1 MAKPRVSGETKRKS
15 RGRIG
20 GVLVARDRLEGG
32 RGGGEGRGGKGTVGA
47 RKVGKGREAEVAT
60 KVRDNGQ
67 AGLGQV
73 SKDDG

>member
-20 GVLVARDRLEGG
+20 GVFGG
-32 RGGGEGRGGKGTVGA
+32 TGQAGGGAGRRG
-47 RKVGKGREAEVAT
+47 RKGREGNGGREEKAEVAT

>member
-1 MAKPRVSGETKRKS
+1 MHTKMAKPRVSGETKRKS

-47 RKVGKGREAEVAT
+47 RKVGKGRGI
-60 KVRDNGQ
+60 KSCR
-67 AGLGQV
+67 
-73 SKDDG
+73 